1 MSARNSASILKFIAN
16 DFENAKFVQY
26 YISSCD
32 VIFAARSETNILE
45 MFMLMREML

>member
-1 MSARNSASILKFIAN
+1 MSARNLAYILKFIAN
-16 DFENAKFVQY
+16 DFENATFVQY
-26 YISSCD
+26 YISSSD